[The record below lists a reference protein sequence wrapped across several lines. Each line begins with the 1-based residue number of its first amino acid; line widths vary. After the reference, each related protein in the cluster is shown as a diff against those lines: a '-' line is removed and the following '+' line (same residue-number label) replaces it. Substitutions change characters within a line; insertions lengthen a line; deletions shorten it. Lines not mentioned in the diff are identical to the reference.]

1 MDGDICMSI
10 NLIRSNIGRIQKD
23 IANIHKKVSD
33 EKKKESQLVTK
44 INRIQGSI
52 TKNTSA
58 STLKSKLNE
67 IDRLNRGIANS
78 SGKQADL
85 LKRLF
90 NKNNE
95 LNRYQTQLSREK
107 EQERKKQEDL
117 QKRRE
122 REQLDYQKKITKEL
136 EEQKRL
142 MSSLNQRPAH
152 TYFPDGPTEKTEE
165 PKWDFFISHA
175 SEDKEDFVRPL
186 SEELKR
192 IGVKVWY
199 DEFSL
204 KVGDSLRQS
213 IDKGLADSK
222 YGVVVIST
230 SFIKGNWPQY
240 EVNGLVAREMEGA
253 KVILP
258 IWHKV
263 AKSDVIKYSPT
274 LADKVALNSSILD
287 IPEIA
292 KRLSEVL

>member
-1 MDGDICMSI
+1 MSI

-44 INRIQGSI
+44 INRI
-52 TKNTSA
+52 
-58 STLKSKLNE
+58 L
-67 IDRLNRGIANS
+67 
-78 SGKQADL
+78 
-85 LKRLF
+85 
-90 NKNNE
+90 
-95 LNRYQTQLSREK
+95 
-107 EQERKKQEDL
+107 
-117 QKRRE
+117 
-122 REQLDYQKKITKEL
+122 
-136 EEQKRL
+136 
-142 MSSLNQRPAH
+142 
-152 TYFPDGPTEKTEE
+152 
-165 PKWDFFISHA
+165 
-175 SEDKEDFVRPL
+175 
-186 SEELKR
+186 
-192 IGVKVWY
+192 GVKVWY